1 MLLYRSAFV
10 EQTFPPNI
18 LGPLLFLVYINGF
31 PKANTVFNLLMYAD
45 NTTLHCCL
53 EDIKSDNKEQ
63 VVNNELQPVHSWL
76 NANKL
81 SLNVRKTKYMIFRKY
96 NNNDFGELNL
106 RISNDTI
113 EHVNEFNFLGL
124 HLNSKLHR
132 DTHVNIIEERISR
145 AVGIIKKNATYFPQ
159 NNSPVYLQCSDTT
172 SH

>member
-1 MLLYRSAFV
+1 
-10 EQTFPPNI
+10 
-18 LGPLLFLVYINGF
+18 
-31 PKANTVFNLLMYAD
+31 
-45 NTTLHCCL
+45 
-53 EDIKSDNKEQ
+53 
-63 VVNNELQPVHSWL
+63 
-76 NANKL
+76 
-81 SLNVRKTKYMIFRKY
+81 MIFRKY

-124 HLNSKLHR
+124 HLNSILHR